1 MNVCLQAVFNKTIYF
16 KAIADELT
24 AAGHEV
30 FWTTTSPKW
39 RNWLTKRGV
48 PGDRILLLRRDESR
62 TVDPH
67 AEENQRLVKALE
79 ESSGLSFK
87 KIFFMDRVVSRRPWD
102 EGKEY
107 FVYVARRLNDF
118 IVKSN
123 IEVVLGEATWSDEV
137 ISALVC
143 QTNGVS
149 FYNVNTLRIPSDRF
163 MFFKGYTMADYEEV
177 APSCETDNYLEM
189 ADRLR
194 ERVVAGLKPNYWYW
208 NSVVPKI
215 DLSFVSKI
223 RRKVREAIV
232 ETGQDATV
240 KSLGHHLFHERQ
252 YLKPFRY
259 AGLRMTGFFEQ
270 PHVDEPYVLYALHK
284 QPEASIDVMGADR
297 ANQFELI
304 KSITRVLPF
313 ETRLYVKEHANCLGD
328 RPWSYLRAIKRLPG
342 VRLIEPSVDIHDL
355 IKGASLVLTVTGTV
369 AFEAAFHGR
378 IAGTFSRMYFNKLS
392 GVRHLTSVNDIPEL
406 LTTGLRSGGL
416 SPADRRVM
424 AHMLANSFEGV
435 IGDPISAPMCMTGE
449 NIRHVA
455 SGFLKLLSVLKTR
468 AYEKVS

>member
-1 MNVCLQAVFNKTIYF
+1 
-16 KAIADELT
+16 
-24 AAGHEV
+24 
-30 FWTTTSPKW
+30 
-39 RNWLTKRGV
+39 
-48 PGDRILLLRRDESR
+48 
-62 TVDPH
+62 
-67 AEENQRLVKALE
+67 
-79 ESSGLSFK
+79 
-87 KIFFMDRVVSRRPWD
+87 
-102 EGKEY
+102 
-107 FVYVARRLNDF
+107 
-118 IVKSN
+118 
-123 IEVVLGEATWSDEV
+123 
-137 ISALVC
+137 
-143 QTNGVS
+143 
-149 FYNVNTLRIPSDRF
+149 
-163 MFFKGYTMADYEEV
+163 
-177 APSCETDNYLEM
+177 
-189 ADRLR
+189 
-194 ERVVAGLKPNYWYW
+194 
-208 NSVVPKI
+208 
-215 DLSFVSKI
+215 
-223 RRKVREAIV
+223 
-232 ETGQDATV
+232 
-240 KSLGHHLFHERQ
+240 
-252 YLKPFRY
+252 
-259 AGLRMTGFFEQ
+259 MTGFFEQ